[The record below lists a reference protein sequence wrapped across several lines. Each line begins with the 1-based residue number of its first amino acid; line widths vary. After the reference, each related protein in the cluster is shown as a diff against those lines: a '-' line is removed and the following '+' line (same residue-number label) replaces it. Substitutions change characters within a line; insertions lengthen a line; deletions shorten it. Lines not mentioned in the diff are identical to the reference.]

1 MKPPPGRRGAGQRAP
16 KTQNHEKRG
25 PIKAKQEA
33 NELRNKTKITKTRGI
48 HVIKNKDGTIKYQ
61 MTCYRI
67 FAVFII
73 GEISITSGLIRRARK
88 FEFVLCLM
96 TSSFRVYSII
106 GNRMEGNTMLHHKQY
121 EYDGDDLARFIVLN
135 KIKNQKKVLGNLRY
149 QTDAVTEAIDTLGK
163 YEATLHQENIVGS
176 SLLGLEG
183 SASKVYFPQI
193 FNNVNWK
200 GRKPRIKNDYIN
212 STLDIGYTMLF
223 NIVDSLLQ
231 LYGFDVYQGVYHKEF
246 YMRKS
251 LVCDLMEP
259 MRPLIDYKVRK
270 AINLKQCKQ
279 EDFKVYYNSQ
289 WTLIPQKIPAY
300 IGFLMEEILDNKE
313 EMFLFIQS
321 YYRSFM
327 KGRPVEEYRMFN
339 LQ

>member
-1 MKPPPGRRGAGQRAP
+1 MLGRPEFMKKQILFLFSNQG
-16 KTQNHEKRG
+16 EK
-25 PIKAKQEA
+25 ISFK
-33 NELRNKTKITKTRGI
+33 NDNL
-48 HVIKNKDGTIKYQ
+48 VIKNKDGSVKYQ

-73 GEISITSGLIRRARK
+73 GEISITSGLIRRAKK
-88 FEFVLCLM
+88 FEFVIYLM

-121 EYDGDDLARFIVLN
+121 AYDGNDLARFIVLN
-135 KIKNQKKVLGNLRY
+135 KIQNQKKALNKLRY
-149 QTDAVTEAIDTLGK
+149 QTDAVIEAIEKLDDYEKTLK
-163 YEATLHQENIVGS
+163 QDNLTGS

-183 SASKVYFPQI
+183 SASRVYFPQV

-212 STLDIGYTMLF
+212 TTLDIGYTMLF
-223 NIVDSLLQ
+223 NIVDSLLL

-251 LVCDLMEP
+251 LTCDLMEP
-259 MRPLIDYKVRK
+259 MRPLIDYTVRK
-270 AINLKQCKQ
+270 AINLKQCNK
-279 EDFKVYYNSQ
+279 EDFKVYYNAQ
-289 WTLIPQKIPAY
+289 WTLIPQKIPVY
-300 IGFLMEEILDNKE
+300 IGFLMEAILDNKE

-327 KGRPVEEYRMFN
+327 KGRPVEDYRMFD
-339 LQ
+339 LK